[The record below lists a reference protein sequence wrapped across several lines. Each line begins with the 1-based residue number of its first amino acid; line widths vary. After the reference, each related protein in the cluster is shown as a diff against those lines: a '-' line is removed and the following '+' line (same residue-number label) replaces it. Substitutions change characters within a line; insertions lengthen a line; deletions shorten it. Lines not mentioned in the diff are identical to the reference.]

1 MKTIGLK
8 IKSGFAIAAVLMEE
22 ADRTA
27 IELVRTVQLS
37 SEELPES
44 RFPYHPTIEM
54 SGREGTATSR
64 RAVEEVRRVALREMR
79 QLLKDAKGVE
89 RAALVVG
96 STIDPDKLGNPH
108 VRVHALEGK
117 LFREVVSEAL
127 AEKGVDCAVLV
138 ERSAYEKVAADVS
151 STETRVRNDIAALG
165 HGKVKPWR
173 AEEKLAT
180 LAAWWRMRV

>member
-8 IKSGFAIAAVLMEE
+8 IKSGFAIAAVLTEE

-27 IELVRTVQLS
+27 IDLVRTVPLS
-37 SEELPES
+37 SEALPES

-54 SGREGTATSR
+54 SEREGAATSR
-64 RAVEEVRRVALREMR
+64 RAVEEVRRIAAHEMR

-117 LFREVVSEAL
+117 LFREVVTEAL

-151 STETRVRNDIAALG
+151 STEARVRDDIAALG
-165 HGKVKPWR
+165 RGKVKPWR

-180 LAAWWRMRV
+180 LGAWWRMRK

>member
-8 IKSGFAIAAVLMEE
+8 IKSGFAIAAVLTEE

-27 IELVRTVQLS
+27 IDLVRTVQLS
-37 SEELPES
+37 SDAMPQS

-54 SGREGTATSR
+54 SEREGAATSR
-64 RAVEEVRRVALREMR
+64 RAVDEVRRVAAREMR
-79 QLLKDAKGVE
+79 QLLKDANGVE

-117 LFREVVSEAL
+117 LFREVVVEAL
-127 AEKGVDCAVLV
+127 AEKGVDCTVLL
-138 ERSAYEKVAADVS
+138 ERNAYEQVAADVC
-151 STETRVRNDIAALG
+151 STEARVRDDIAALG

-180 LAAWWRMRV
+180 LAAWWRMRK